1 MTPEDFAGTEPRFLP
16 EEFFLGHTRG
26 HGFFQD
32 RFGRIRRE
40 FRVDIEGR
48 LEGDTL
54 LLEEEFHYQ
63 DGEREQRRWA
73 IRRLAPGSYEGEAPD
88 LIGKAT
94 GRAVGRAANW
104 RYVFTLPIGG
114 SRWSFSVDDWMLLQD
129 PETMLNRSTFSKWGF
144 KVGEVVILFTKQATR
159 TSRASV
165 SAEGALLT
173 AAE

>member
-1 MTPEDFAGTEPRFLP
+1 MTPEEFAGTEPRFLP

-63 DGEREQRRWA
+63 DGAREQRRWT
-73 IRRLAPGSYEGEAPD
+73 IRRLAPGRYEGEAAD
-88 LIGKAT
+88 LVGTAT
-94 GRAVGRAANW
+94 GVAVGRAANW
-104 RYVFTLPIGG
+104 RYTFTLPVGG
-114 SRWSFSVDDWMLLQD
+114 SRWSFAVDDWMLLQD
-129 PETMLNRSTFSKWGF
+129 RETMLNRSTFSKLGF
-144 KVGEVVILFTKQATR
+144 KVGEVVILFTKGAAR
-159 TSRASV
+159 TSRASA
-165 SAEGALLT
+165 SAEGALLA